1 MRTLIGSRLRKA
13 REETGMNQGA
23 FARAVG
29 LSSEYISLL
38 EAGKRTPSFSTLE
51 KIADF
56 LKKDVS
62 FFFEHREPAF
72 TMLIRGEALTKAP
85 APSSRFRRYCE
96 RYLELEEI
104 TGRRLELAPLYT
116 HSSAERLADD
126 ERRRLGLGTGPIR
139 DIFAILEHN
148 GLRVLRLP
156 FPEDS
161 RISGALIYLEDKG
174 AAFALVNSADSPG
187 RQAFTAA
194 HEYCHYLKDRNDSPV
209 VDHPDVFVDEYVS
222 LYPPRE
228 QFAQAFAARFLMPPA
243 RVRDIVE
250 REIRPRRVH
259 YEDVLYLKRY
269 FGVSTQA
276 MLRTLRNEFLIR
288 RELFEEYFKLDPE
301 PVERELFGN
310 VAGAVDTKKA
320 RPVAR
325 PGGQARKESP
335 RTGTNPCSRAKRRPG
350 SPAGPPAPGA
360 RPSLR
365 TATSSSPARPRPSSR
380 ARKRGEAQAA
390 EEAEDQNAASHG
402 GTRIMNKTVK
412 IIVYLPRLRPHRP
425 RGLPRHQIGHEAGHG
440 AHGSL

>member
-51 KIADF
+51 KISAF

-62 FFFEHREPAF
+62 YFFEHREPPF
-72 TMLIRGEALTKAP
+72 TMLLRGDALTDADR
-85 APSSRFRRYCE
+85 AELGRFRRYCE

-116 HSSAERLADD
+116 HSSPERLADD

-139 DIFAILEHN
+139 DIFAVVEQN
-148 GLRVLRLP
+148 GLRLLRLP

-161 RISGALIYLEDKG
+161 RVSGAFIHLEDKG
-174 AAFALVNSADSPG
+174 AAFAVVNSADSPG

-194 HEYCHYLKDRNDSPV
+194 HEYGHYLKDRNDSPV
-209 VDHPDVFVDEYVS
+209 VDPPDVFVDEYVS

-250 REIRPRRVH
+250 REIRPRRVRF
-259 YEDVLYLKRY
+259 EDILYLKRY

-288 RELFEEYFKLDPE
+288 RELFEEYFKLDSE

-310 VAGAVDTKKA
+310 VSGTGEAKKA
-320 RPVAR
+320 RVA
-325 PGGQARKESP
+325 P
-335 RTGTNPCSRAKRRPG
+335 
-350 SPAGPPAPGA
+350 PAGRVGTKGAKAAKPGA
-360 RPSLR
+360 EPLFPGEEGEGGAS
-365 TATSSSPARPRPSSR
+365 APARPRGKVIPSDR
-380 ARKRGEAQAA
+380 YRLLAREAAAILEARRRGESEPSPEESPDAQSPLLT
-390 EEAEDQNAASHG
+390 EEP
-402 GTRIMNKTVK
+402 K
-412 IIVYLPRLRPHRP
+412 
-425 RGLPRHQIGHEAGHG
+425 
-440 AHGSL
+440 

>member
-23 FARAVG
+23 FARAIG

-51 KIADF
+51 KISAF

-62 FFFEHREPAF
+62 FFFEHREPPF
-72 TMLIRGEALTKAP
+72 TMLMRGETLTEGDRAELG
-85 APSSRFRRYCE
+85 RFRRYCE
-96 RYLELEEI
+96 RYLELEDI

-116 HSSAERLADD
+116 HSSPERLADD

-139 DIFAILEHN
+139 DIFAVLEHN

-161 RISGALIYLEDKG
+161 RVSGALIYLEDKG

-269 FGVSTQA
+269 FGVSTQT

-320 RPVAR
+320 RPA
-325 PGGQARKESP
+325 A
-335 RTGTNPCSRAKRRPG
+335 
-350 SPAGPPAPGA
+350 PAGGAGAKKVSKDGDEPLFTGEDAGVGAGGAGA
-360 RPSLR
+360 RSRGKAIPSDRYKLL
-365 TATSSSPARPRPSSR
+365 AREAAAILE
-380 ARKRGEAQAA
+380 ARKRGESVPSP
-390 EEAEDQNAASHG
+390 EEPDDQ
-402 GTRIMNKTVK
+402 TPLLTEE
-412 IIVYLPRLRPHRP
+412 PE
-425 RGLPRHQIGHEAGHG
+425 Q
-440 AHGSL
+440 

>member
-23 FARAVG
+23 FARAIG

-51 KIADF
+51 KISAF

-62 FFFEHREPAF
+62 FFFEHREPPF
-72 TMLIRGEALTKAP
+72 TMLMRGEALTDGDRAELG
-85 APSSRFRRYCE
+85 RFRRYCE
-96 RYLELEEI
+96 RYLELEDI

-116 HSSAERLADD
+116 HSSPERLADD

-139 DIFAILEHN
+139 DIFAVVEQN
-148 GLRVLRLP
+148 GLRLLRLP

-161 RISGALIYLEDKG
+161 RISGALLYLEDKG

-259 YEDVLYLKRY
+259 FEDVLYLKRY
-269 FGVSTQA
+269 FGVSTQT

-310 VAGAVDTKKA
+310 VAGAGDTKKA
-320 RPVAR
+320 RPA
-325 PGGQARKESP
+325 A
-335 RTGTNPCSRAKRRPG
+335 
-350 SPAGPPAPGA
+350 PAGSAKASKTGDEPLFSGDDAGSGAAGAGA
-360 RPSLR
+360 RSRGKAIPSDRYKLL
-365 TATSSSPARPRPSSR
+365 AREAAAILE
-380 ARKRGEAQAA
+380 ARKRGESVPSP
-390 EEAEDQNAASHG
+390 EEPDDQ
-402 GTRIMNKTVK
+402 TPLLTEE
-412 IIVYLPRLRPHRP
+412 PE
-425 RGLPRHQIGHEAGHG
+425 Q
-440 AHGSL
+440 